1 MLFSSLLFLQIF
13 LPLLLLCYF
22 CFPGKICVKN
32 ALLLTASLL
41 FYSWGE
47 PEKII
52 VLLVSILAN
61 WFLAYFGLRFELDD
75 KIRRAALAL
84 GIVLNLAVLVAFKYT
99 IPVFLFLDD
108 WVHWPMHLSG
118 GALPL
123 GISFYTF
130 QIISYLIDTYRKQNK
145 PQGNLLKLSL
155 YVAFFPQL
163 VAGPII
169 KYHDIAH
176 EIDDRRVDSQDFA
189 IGLRLLIIGLSKK
202 VLLANTF
209 AVVADDIFSMPFAR
223 MDTLVAWVGAIC
235 YTLQIYFDFSGYSD
249 MAIGLGRMFGFHF
262 PENFNFP
269 YCATSIREFW
279 RRWHISLSTWF
290 KEYLYI
296 PLGGNRCSKY
306 RWSCNIMIVFLAT
319 GIWHGAALNFV
330 FWGVFYGLLIVAEN
344 LLWGRA
350 LEKKAWKPVS
360 YCYTMFVVIMAWVVF
375 RADSL
380 GEAWQYW
387 GRMLTLSSNPDLH
400 LADFF
405 ASPFLAVL
413 AVGIFFAA
421 PFPKL
426 FPGIVRHLRTGLI
439 ELWEIPILIVLLAA
453 VLVQLSGNTYN
464 PFIYFRF

>member
-22 CFPGKICVKN
+22 SFPGKICIKN

-41 FYSWGE
+41 FYAWGE
-47 PEKII
+47 PEKIV

-163 VAGPII
+163 GAGPII

-176 EIDDRRVDSQDFA
+176 EIDDRRTGCAEFA
-189 IGLRLLIIGLSKK
+189 VGIRRFILGLAKK
-202 VLLANTF
+202 VLLANCF
-209 AVVADDIFSMPFAR
+209 AVVADDVFAMPVEKL
-223 MDTLVAWVGAIC
+223 DTLTAWMGAIC

-249 MAIGLGRMFGFHF
+249 MAIGLGRLFGFHF
-262 PENFNFP
+262 PENFDFP
-269 YCATSIREFW
+269 YCSTSIREFW

-296 PLGGNRCSKY
+296 PLGGSRCSRS
-306 RWSCNIMIVFLAT
+306 RWNCNVMIVFLAT

-330 FWGVFYGLLIVAEN
+330 VWGVLYGVLIVGENLFWGKL
-344 LLWGRA
+344 
-350 LEKKAWKPVS
+350 LEKPAWKPLARV
-360 YCYTMFVVIMAWVVF
+360 YTLFLVVMAWVLF

-380 GEAWQYW
+380 GEAWGYW
-387 GRMLTLSSNPDLH
+387 GRMLSFHSDPDLRF
-400 LADFF
+400 ADLFGPAF
-405 ASPFLAVL
+405 PAVL
-413 AVGIFFAA
+413 AVGVFLAA
-421 PFPKL
+421 PLKGW
-426 FPGIVRHLRTGLI
+426 FPGFVRHLHAGPVGWR
-439 ELWEIPILIVLLAA
+439 EIPLLILLLAA
-453 VLVQLSGNTYN
+453 VLVQLAGDTYN

>member
-130 QIISYLIDTYRKQNK
+130 QIISYLIDTYRRQNK
-145 PQGNLLKLSL
+145 PQGNLLSLSL

-176 EIDDRRVDSQDFA
+176 EILWIMNVDN
-189 IGLRLLIIGLSKK
+189 IILP
-202 VLLANTF
+202 
-209 AVVADDIFSMPFAR
+209 IF
-223 MDTLVAWVGAIC
+223 
-235 YTLQIYFDFSGYSD
+235 
-249 MAIGLGRMFGFHF
+249 
-262 PENFNFP
+262 
-269 YCATSIREFW
+269 
-279 RRWHISLSTWF
+279 
-290 KEYLYI
+290 
-296 PLGGNRCSKY
+296 
-306 RWSCNIMIVFLAT
+306 
-319 GIWHGAALNFV
+319 
-330 FWGVFYGLLIVAEN
+330 
-344 LLWGRA
+344 
-350 LEKKAWKPVS
+350 
-360 YCYTMFVVIMAWVVF
+360 
-375 RADSL
+375 
-380 GEAWQYW
+380 
-387 GRMLTLSSNPDLH
+387 
-400 LADFF
+400 
-405 ASPFLAVL
+405 
-413 AVGIFFAA
+413 
-421 PFPKL
+421 
-426 FPGIVRHLRTGLI
+426 
-439 ELWEIPILIVLLAA
+439 
-453 VLVQLSGNTYN
+453 
-464 PFIYFRF
+464 